1 MNKEKYEVRYKNI
14 ERQNSLA
21 VEPDPGSYFWGEVG
35 NAFEIWDVEGN
46 TLICLNASIAFDS
59 WETCM
64 SIDLQHTAKSCTV
77 KTYSTPSASIST
89 VEQL

>member
-64 SIDLQHTAKSCTV
+64 SIHMQNPA
-77 KTYSTPSASIST
+77 
-89 VEQL
+89 Q

>member
-21 VEPDPGSYFWGEVG
+21 VEPDPGSHFWGEVG
-35 NAFEIWDVEGN
+35 NAFEIWGVEGN

-59 WETCM
+59 WEAWM
-64 SIDLQHTAKSCTV
+64 SIDLQHTARSCTV
-77 KTYSTPSASIST
+77 KTYAAPSASSST